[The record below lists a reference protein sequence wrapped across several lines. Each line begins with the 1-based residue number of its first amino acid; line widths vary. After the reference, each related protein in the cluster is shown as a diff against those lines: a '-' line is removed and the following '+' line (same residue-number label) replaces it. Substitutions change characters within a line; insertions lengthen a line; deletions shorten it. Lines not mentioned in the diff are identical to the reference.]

1 MSDRRTPRNPAR
13 TALVAIVLLAALVAP
28 VATAAAQEP
37 GEIRIA
43 QSGFGDADA
52 FAERGET
59 QFIWADESTT
69 LEVALETSGS
79 DGEGH
84 YEVCVRSEPADDRSP
99 TDLECRSEVLTGN
112 STEELAFTFDGWPEG
127 YRGEQTV
134 SIVVTADTLSR
145 DEAARATHAVSVVGK
160 AADADGDGASNR
172 REVDGGT
179 DFTDP
184 DTDDDGLADGL
195 ELDTY
200 NTDPTGADTDGDG
213 LSDGAEVTTHET
225 DPTRADTDGDGLD
238 DRTEVTEYGTNPN
251 RADTDGDGLS
261 DALEVNT
268 HETDPA
274 RADTDGDGLN
284 DAAEVREHETNPT
297 DTDTDE
303 DGLSD
308 ALEVHTYGT
317 DPAKTD
323 SDEDGISDGAE
334 VNELATDPSLADT
347 DDDGLSDGAEVNTYG
362 TNPNR
367 ADTDGDGLADGAEVN
382 RYDTDPMRAD
392 TDGDGQADASEVDVT
407 QRLTP
412 FALLLGIPFVGAAA
426 GSALWAT
433 RRRWLPHVPHRVRT
447 EVVGSG
453 ATDRVTG
460 TVLSVRDWADRV
472 RSWVAEVV
480 GGGTSERATDEAT
493 AANGGRDRPDPGPD
507 EGPSEVPL
515 EMLSNEDAV
524 LAVLRRNGGRVR
536 QSDLVE
542 ETGWSKS
549 KVSRVLSRM
558 DDAGRVTKI
567 NVGRGNVI
575 TLPGEE
581 PDGADSPFSK

>member
-1 MSDRRTPRNPAR
+1 MYDRREPSNPAR
-13 TALVAIVLLAALVAP
+13 TVLVAILLVAALVAP
-28 VATAAAQEP
+28 VATAAAQDA

-43 QSGFGDADA
+43 ESGFDDADA
-52 FAERGET
+52 FAEKGGT
-59 QFIWADESTT
+59 QFIWADGSTT
-69 LEVALETSGS
+69 FEVALETSGS

-84 YEVCVRSEPADDRSP
+84 YEVCIRSEPTDERSP
-99 TDLECRSEVLTGN
+99 SDLECRSVVLAAN
-112 STEELAFTFDGWPEG
+112 STEELSFSFDGWPEE

-145 DEAARATHAVSVVGK
+145 DEAARATHAVSVVEK
-160 AADADGDGASNR
+160 TADADGDGASNR

-184 DTDDDGLADGL
+184 DTDDDGLPDGL

-200 NTDPTGADTDGDG
+200 ATDPAGADTDGDG

-238 DRTEVTEYGTNPN
+238 DRTEATEHGTNPN
-251 RADTDGDGLS
+251 SADSDGDGLS

-268 HETDPA
+268 HETDPT
-274 RADTDGDGLN
+274 RADTDGDGLS

-297 DTDTDE
+297 TTDTDG

-317 DPAKTD
+317 DPTKAD
-323 SDEDGISDGAE
+323 SDDDGLQDGAE
-334 VNELATDPSLADT
+334 VHELATDPAKADT
-347 DDDGLSDGAEVNTYG
+347 DDDGLPDGAEVNSRG

-367 ADTDGDGLADGAEVN
+367 ADTDGDGLSDGAEVN
-382 RYDTDPMRAD
+382 RHDTDPMRAD
-392 TDGDGQADASEVDVT
+392 TDGDGQADASEVSVT
-407 QRLTP
+407 QRIPP
-412 FALLLGIPFVGAAA
+412 FALLLGIPFVGAAL

-433 RRRWLPHVPHRVRT
+433 RRRGLPHVPRRVRA
-447 EVVGSG
+447 EVAESG
-453 ATDRVTG
+453 APDRVTG
-460 TVLSVRDWADRV
+460 TVVAVGDWIGRV
-472 RSWVAEVV
+472 RTWVAEAV
-480 GGGTSERATDEAT
+480 GDAESDEGT

-507 EGPSEVPL
+507 DGPSEIPL

-536 QSDLVE
+536 QSALVQ
-542 ETGWSKS
+542 ETDWSKS

-558 DDAGRVTKI
+558 DDADRVTKI